1 VTGDG
6 LSELEDELAG
16 CDRAIAADPGN
27 AKAHSNRG
35 KALTALGRNE
45 EALASHDRAIALNP
59 GDPVAHNR
67 RGITLADLGR
77 HQDALAAYDQSI
89 ALDPGDAVPR
99 SNRGL
104 ALVALGRNA
113 EALTAYEDAI
123 VLVPGEFGPHHNRGI
138 LLAEMGELDDALAEL
153 DRAEGLDPDWAGEGS
168 AWAGAILWHQRDS
181 AGARDR
187 FARVQNRVGGCTPFR
202 TAEMEAVAL
211 CGLGQPDEAE
221 QRLLG
226 SLPSRTTGDLAE
238 PRGLYDLLS
247 DPPLPGIDR
256 LRAIADSGT

>member
-6 LSELEDELAG
+6 LSELEDELAD

-35 KALTALGRNE
+35 KALT
-45 EALASHDRAIALNP
+45 
-59 GDPVAHNR
+59 
-67 RGITLADLGR
+67 
-77 HQDALAAYDQSI
+77 
-89 ALDPGDAVPR
+89 
-99 SNRGL
+99 
-104 ALVALGRNA
+104 
-113 EALTAYEDAI
+113 
-123 VLVPGEFGPHHNRGI
+123 EFGPHHNRGI

>member
-1 VTGDG
+1 MTDDA
-6 LSELEDELAG
+6 LSELEDALAD
-16 CDRAIAADPGN
+16 CDQAIAVDPGN

-45 EALASHDRAIALNP
+45 EALTAHDRAIVLNP

-77 HQDALAAYDQSI
+77 HEDALAAYDQSI
-89 ALDPGDAVPR
+89 ALDPGDAVPH

-104 ALVALGRNA
+104 ALVALGRNE
-113 EALTAYEDAI
+113 EALAAYDDAI
-123 VLVPGEFGPHHNRGI
+123 ALVPGEFGPHHNRGI
-138 LLAEMGELDDALAEL
+138 LLAEMGQLDDALTEL
-153 DRAEGLDPDWAGEGS
+153 DHAEALDPDWAGESS

-187 FARVQNRVGGCTPFR
+187 FARGQGRVGGCTPFR

-211 CGLGQPDEAE
+211 CGLGRPDEAE
-221 QRLLG
+221 RRLLDA
-226 SLPSRTTGDLAE
+226 LPRRAPGDLTE

-256 LRAIADSGT
+256 LRAIVDSST